1 MFFDLSDQQKMIRSK
16 ARDFAE
22 REVGPSAEQ
31 RDEEERFDRGLF
43 DRMGELGLTG
53 IPWPERY
60 GGIGADYVSYVMAVE
75 ELSRVCASTG
85 VMLSVH
91 TSLVGWCLYT
101 YGTEEQKQKYLE
113 PIAQG
118 KKLGAYSLTE
128 SSSGSDAKAMRTT
141 ATRDGSGWY
150 ILNGN
155 KIFVTNGGEAE
166 IYLVFAITDTQQ
178 RGKGYSAF
186 IIEKGTE
193 GFAFGKKEKKLGIRA
208 SPTLELI
215 FDNCRVSE
223 ENLLGEEGEGFK
235 IAMSALDGG
244 RSGIAAQAL
253 GIAQG
258 TLDATIAFAK
268 ERKEF
273 GNLIGLRQAIAF
285 KIADMANKIEAAR
298 LLTYQAA
305 WRESI
310 GVPYGKEAAF
320 AKLFS
325 SDTAVQ
331 VTIEALQIFGEC
343 GYTKAYSVERCMR
356 DAKVTQI
363 YEGTNEIQRLVIS
376 RMVLTD

>member
-1 MFFDLSDQQKMIRSK
+1 
-16 ARDFAE
+16 
-22 REVGPSAEQ
+22 
-31 RDEEERFDRGLF
+31 
-43 DRMGELGLTG
+43 LG
-53 IPWPERY
+53 
-60 GGIGADYVSYVMAVE
+60 
-75 ELSRVCASTG
+75 
-85 VMLSVH
+85 
-91 TSLVGWCLYT
+91 
-101 YGTEEQKQKYLE
+101 
-113 PIAQG
+113 
-118 KKLGAYSLTE
+118 
-128 SSSGSDAKAMRTT
+128 
-141 ATRDGSGWY
+141 
-150 ILNGN
+150 
-155 KIFVTNGGEAE
+155 
-166 IYLVFAITDTQQ
+166 FAITNSRQ
-178 RGKGYSAF
+178 RVKGYSAF
-186 IIEKGTE
+186 IIENGTE
-193 GFAFGKKEKKLGIRA
+193 GFLFGKKEKKRGIGS

-268 ERKEF
+268 DRKEL
-273 GNLIGLRQAIAF
+273 GYPIGHRQAVAF

-310 GVPYGKEAAF
+310 GLPYGKEAAF
-320 AKLFS
+320 AQLFS

-331 VTIEALQIFGEC
+331 VTIEALQIFGEY
-343 GYTKAYSVERCMR
+343 GYTKAYSVERFMR

-376 RMVLTD
+376 RMVLAD